1 MRCSWATDNEPIYIK
16 YHDEEWGRPVFDD
29 QKLFEML
36 CLEGA
41 QAGLSWITILKK
53 RGNYRQVF
61 DQFDA
66 EKIANY
72 NDEKIAELLQYDG
85 IIRNRLKINAFI
97 ANAKAYLRVKE
108 VYPSF
113 AHYIWSFVDH
123 EPIQN
128 NFRTV
133 KDIPATS
140 SISERMSKQLKK
152 DGFKFVGPTIC
163 YAFMQATGMVNDHVI
178 SCPCYTEITA
188 EQKK

>member
-53 RGNYRQVF
+53 REHYRHVF

-66 EKIANY
+66 GKIANY
-72 NDEKIAELLQYDG
+72 NDEKIADLLQYDG
-85 IIRNRLKINAFI
+85 IIRNKLKIHAFI
-97 ANAKAYLRVKE
+97 QNAKAYLRIKD

-113 AHYIWSFVDH
+113 SHYIWSFVGH

-128 NFRTV
+128 EFQSV
-133 KDIPATS
+133 KQLPPSTQ
-140 SISERMSKQLKK
+140 ISEAMSKQLKK

-178 SCPCYTEITA
+178 SCPCYAEITA